1 MSTRSSISRL
11 LLIALVAWGGLLFFT
26 YFVEPQSPSA
36 LVVFFLI
43 ASMTLTS
50 TLSIIIYTISRYL
63 LPSKLYHATIRRAI
77 RQGAFLSLAI
87 VLNLILLVL
96 HSGNFFTGIMIV
108 GATLVMEVL
117 ILARK

>member
-11 LLIALVAWGGLLFFT
+11 LLLAVVAWIGLLFFT
-26 YFVEPQSPSA
+26 YFVGPQSPSA

-43 ASMTLTS
+43 ASVTLTS
-50 TLSIIIYTISRYL
+50 TLSIIIYAISHYL
-63 LPSKLYHATIRRAI
+63 LSSKLYRATIRRAI

-87 VLNLILLVL
+87 ILNLILLVM
-96 HSGNFFTGIMIV
+96 HSGNLFTGIMIV

-117 ILARK
+117 ILAKK